1 MSVLLTE
8 RQRLDLEADNCQAWM
23 TYMGAVQNKN
33 KPMEWRDRYWMLDII
48 NDTYPEQV
56 VRKAAQIGM
65 STCEI
70 FRVLHEATHRVINV
84 IYILPHYDAVKQFV
98 SSKVDPIMEYNSI
111 PTSGKNSLEEKIIG
125 DGREK
130 SFLFFK
136 GSWTERE
143 AIMIDADYLVS
154 DEKDYCDQGVLETYE
169 SRIKASNL
177 GWTHKFSVPTAPN
190 KRIDRDFQASD
201 QHHWFVKCPSCGD
214 KWYLDWPDS
223 VDYDREIYVC
233 QKCLSEITDD
243 ARRDGEWVNKW
254 EKGNKPRGYWVSQ
267 LMAPWISVGG
277 PKGLIAEEKRV
288 GKQYFTNYCIG
299 KGYAG
304 SDVTISEGLI
314 SACLSSERPEKK
326 DMCLGIDVGG
336 TQHHWV
342 IGNEKGIY
350 EIGIIE
356 YAESDGDKGYNR
368 LAAKMTEYDVK
379 TCVIDGNPRTNESR
393 EFADTF
399 SYKVFLS
406 YFRPQERQPEPF
418 YYDEDNFN
426 VIADRHRVLSSV
438 IKEFATGKIGLF
450 FDPNHEHYDTFTKQW
465 SALYL
470 KTETDKDGVERQT
483 WDDGGDPAHF
493 AFATTYMRM
502 AVGRYKAWEPVN
514 ETSLT
519 EDRKEEKAGVLIFAE
534 KEDDYDWYYGPD
546 ETEN

>member
-1 MSVLLTE
+1 MTVLLTE
-8 RQRLDLEADNCQAWM
+8 RERSALETDSALAWM
-23 TYMGAVQNKN
+23 TYMGAVQNKG
-33 KPMEWRDRYWMLDII
+33 KPMEWRDRLWMIPILT
-48 NDTYPEQV
+48 DTSPEQV
-56 VRKAAQIGM
+56 IRKAAQIGM
-65 STCEI
+65 STAEI
-70 FRVLHEATHRVINV
+70 FRVFHKGLHNIINI
-84 IYILPHYDAVKQFV
+84 IYILPHYDAVKEFV
-98 SSKVDPIMEYNSI
+98 SSKVDPIMRYNSI
-111 PTSGKNSLEEKIIG
+111 PTSGKDSIGEKIIG
-125 DGREK
+125 KGDEK

-143 AIMIDADYLVS
+143 AIMIDADYLIF
-154 DEKDYCDQGVLETYE
+154 DEKDYCDQKVLETYE
-169 SRIKASNL
+169 SRIKASDL
-177 GWTHKFSVPTAPN
+177 RWMHKFSVPTAPN

-201 QHHWFVKCPSCGD
+201 QHHWFVTCPACGD
-214 KWYLDWPDS
+214 EWYLDWPDS

-233 QKCLSEITDD
+233 QKCLGEITDD
-243 ARRDGEWVNKW
+243 ARRSGRWVNKW
-254 EKGNKPRGYWVSQ
+254 DKGNRPRGYWVSQ
-267 LMAPWISVGG
+267 LMAPWISTGD
-277 PKGLIAEEKRV
+277 LIADEKKK

-314 SACLSSERPEKK
+314 SACLSSERPERK
-326 DMCLGIDVGG
+326 DMCLGIDVRG
-336 TQHHWV
+336 TQHHWA
-342 IGNEKGIY
+342 IGNERGVY
-350 EIGIIE
+350 EIGIVE
-356 YAESDGDKGYNR
+356 YTESDGDKGYNR

-379 TCVIDGNPRTNESR
+379 TCVICGNPRVNESR
-393 EFADTF
+393 EFAETF
-399 SYKVFLS
+399 PYKVFLS
-406 YFRPQERQPEPF
+406 YFKPQDRQPEPF

-426 VIADRHRVLSSV
+426 VIADRHRVLSAV
-438 IKEFATGKIGLF
+438 IKEFAVGKIKLF
-450 FDPNHEHYDTFTKQW
+450 FDPTDPNYDTFTKHW

-470 KTETDKDGVERQT
+470 KNETMPDGSEKQT

>member
-1 MSVLLTE
+1 LSVLLSE
-8 RQRLDLEADNCQAWM
+8 RQRLNLETDNCHAWM
-23 TYMGAVQNKN
+23 IYMGAVQNKN
-33 KPMEWRDRYWMLDII
+33 KPMEWKDRYWMLDILT
-48 NDTYPEQV
+48 DTHPEQV
-56 VRKAAQIGM
+56 IRKAAQIGM

-70 FRVLHEATHRVINV
+70 FRVLHESTHRVINI
-84 IYILPHYDAVKQFV
+84 IYILPHYDAVKEFV
-98 SSKVDPIMEYNSI
+98 SSKVDPIMNYNSI
-111 PTSGKNSLEEKIIG
+111 PTSGKDSIGEKIIG
-125 DGREK
+125 GGREK

-143 AIMIDADYLVS
+143 AIMIDADYLVF

-169 SRIKASNL
+169 SRIKASDL
-177 GWTHKFSVPTAPN
+177 GWMHKFSVPTAPN

-201 QHHWFVKCPSCGD
+201 QHHWFAKCPACGD
-214 KWYLDWPDS
+214 RWYLDWPDS

-233 QKCLSEITDD
+233 QKCLAEITDD
-243 ARRDGEWVNKW
+243 ARRSGEWVKKW
-254 EKGNKPRGYWVSQ
+254 EEGNRPHGYWVSQ
-267 LMAPWISVGG
+267 LMAPWISAGE
-277 PKGLIAEEKRV
+277 LIAEEKKK

-314 SACLSSERPEKK
+314 SACLSSERPERK
-326 DMCLGIDVGG
+326 DMCLGIDVRG
-336 TQHHWV
+336 TQHHWAM
-342 IGNEKGIY
+342 GNERGVY
-350 EIGIIE
+350 EIGIVE
-356 YAESDGDKGYNR
+356 YTESDGDKGYNR

-379 TCVIDGNPRTNESR
+379 TCVICGNPRVNESR
-393 EFADTF
+393 EFAETF
-399 SYKVFLS
+399 PYKVFLS
-406 YFRPQERQPEPF
+406 YFKPQDRQPEPF

-426 VIADRHRVLSSV
+426 VIADRHRVLSAV
-438 IKEFATGKIGLF
+438 IKEFAVGKIKLF
-450 FDPNHEHYDTFTKQW
+450 FDPTDPNYDTFTKQW

-470 KTETDKDGVERQT
+470 KNETMPDGSEKQT